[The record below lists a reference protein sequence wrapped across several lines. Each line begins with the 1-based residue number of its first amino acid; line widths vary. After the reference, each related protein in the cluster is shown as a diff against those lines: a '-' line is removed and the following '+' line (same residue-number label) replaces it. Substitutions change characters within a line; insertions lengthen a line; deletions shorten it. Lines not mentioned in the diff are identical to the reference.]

1 MILHL
6 DLISGISG
14 DMCLGALVDLG
25 VDPAW
30 LQERLTPLFKGF
42 SIHTAPVFRNGLR
55 AVDLT
60 VTVTDHK
67 TSRTYPEIRSLIQKS
82 DLPPDVKNNSLAA
95 FEKIARAEAGI
106 HGRDMESVHFHEV
119 GGIDSLVDILGTFL
133 AIDHLGVT
141 QVTASEVPLGSGFVD
156 CAHGRIPVPVPAT
169 LAILEGIPV
178 IGSDAATEIVTP
190 TGAALVA
197 TLVEK
202 FGPVPS
208 MVPAKIGY
216 GAGKRD
222 TKSRTPNILRLILG
236 HFPEKTVAP
245 DIGFDDEKFG
255 MNLFQPP
262 ISRDRIAVITTLID
276 DMNPQISGFVMDHLL
291 EKGALDVSFA
301 PVHMK
306 KNRPGIRMEVLCR
319 PKDLE
324 LMIQE
329 IFAQTSTIGVRYHFC
344 DRAVL
349 DREPARMKTV
359 FGYLDAKKIKGPNG
373 MNRLVPE
380 FEALARVAR
389 QRDIPLQDV
398 YAQVFSGAPDDWK
411 LS

>member
-1 MILHL
+1 
-6 DLISGISG
+6 
-14 DMCLGALVDLG
+14 
-25 VDPAW
+25 
-30 LQERLTPLFKGF
+30 
-42 SIHTAPVFRNGLR
+42 
-55 AVDLT
+55 
-60 VTVTDHK
+60 
-67 TSRTYPEIRSLIQKS
+67 
-82 DLPPDVKNNSLAA
+82 
-95 FEKIARAEAGI
+95 
-106 HGRDMESVHFHEV
+106 
-119 GGIDSLVDILGTFL
+119 
-133 AIDHLGVT
+133 
-141 QVTASEVPLGSGFVD
+141 
-156 CAHGRIPVPVPAT
+156 
-169 LAILEGIPV
+169 
-178 IGSDAATEIVTP
+178 
-190 TGAALVA
+190 
-197 TLVEK
+197 
-202 FGPVPS
+202 
-208 MVPAKIGY
+208 
-216 GAGKRD
+216 
-222 TKSRTPNILRLILG
+222 
-236 HFPEKTVAP
+236 
-245 DIGFDDEKFG
+245 
-255 MNLFQPP
+255 
-262 ISRDRIAVITTLID
+262 
-276 DMNPQISGFVMDHLL
+276 MNPQISGFVMDHLL